1 MSREDLL
8 NDLEY
13 VKTLAEEGATTPL
26 LGGRFGLMWGVLMT
40 ITFFLH
46 WAILIE
52 IIPVH
57 PQNLIFFW
65 MGFMLIGGISSFVL
79 DRMMSRKPGMNS
91 VANRVEG
98 HVWAMFSMMLLTLA
112 IGTLL
117 NILFQGGTS
126 RLFEL
131 MVIFA
136 FAGQGMAYGVVAKM
150 SGQKLMQRT
159 SIASL
164 IASIICFSVYGTLT
178 LYLIAAISTVITVII
193 PSLISMHHEPKNV
206 V

>member
-1 MSREDLL
+1 
-8 NDLEY
+8 
-13 VKTLAEEGATTPL
+13 
-26 LGGRFGLMWGVLMT
+26 
-40 ITFFLH
+40 
-46 WAILIE
+46 
-52 IIPVH
+52 
-57 PQNLIFFW
+57 
-65 MGFMLIGGISSFVL
+65 
-79 DRMMSRKPGMNS
+79 
-91 VANRVEG
+91 
-98 HVWAMFSMMLLTLA
+98 
-112 IGTLL
+112 
-117 NILFQGGTS
+117 
-126 RLFEL
+126 